1 MACLPPLPLDLLHP
15 IVSHIGEKSTLLQLC
30 HVSKSFL
37 REAQSQLFADVALRS
52 PAVSTFCCTISVSPT
67 LALSVQRLSVQLAN
81 EFADMDALAR
91 ALRSLPNLRALEITP
106 PQPDPWAKQLLF
118 RMPESM
124 GSTWTHAAAAHILHD
139 VPFRLRV
146 FGSSFGFREPA
157 LLTFLHEQHE
167 IEELAALGMG
177 MGGEVVKLPG
187 GMLPRLKKFRS
198 VMTHLVFEIEVG
210 LPGGAA
216 PESGVRSFRQERMD
230 LKVLMAEVG
239 YCLHV
244 PGIESEYTSRS

>member
-1 MACLPPLPLDLLHP
+1 
-15 IVSHIGEKSTLLQLC
+15 
-30 HVSKSFL
+30 
-37 REAQSQLFADVALRS
+37 
-52 PAVSTFCCTISVSPT
+52 
-67 LALSVQRLSVQLAN
+67 
-81 EFADMDALAR
+81 MDALAR

-106 PQPDPWAKQLLF
+106 PQSDPWAKQLLF

-230 LKVLMAEVG
+230 VKVLMAEVG
-239 YCLHV
+239 YCKSDNV
-244 PGIESEYTSRS
+244 D

>member
-1 MACLPPLPLDLLHP
+1 
-15 IVSHIGEKSTLLQLC
+15 
-30 HVSKSFL
+30 
-37 REAQSQLFADVALRS
+37 
-52 PAVSTFCCTISVSPT
+52 
-67 LALSVQRLSVQLAN
+67 
-81 EFADMDALAR
+81 MDALAR

-118 RMPESM
+118 RMSESM
-124 GSTWTHAAAAHILHD
+124 GSAWTHAAAAHILHD

-187 GMLPRLKKFRS
+187 GMLPRLKKFKS
-198 VMTHLVFEIEVG
+198 VMTHLVFSIEVG

-216 PESGVRSFRQERMD
+216 AESAVRSFRREQMD
-230 LKVLMAEVG
+230 VKVLMAEVG
-239 YCLHV
+239 YCKSDNV
-244 PGIESEYTSRS
+244 D